1 MKIIIIG
8 AGVIGS
14 TTAYYLAKS
23 GHDIEE
29 IDRQEGPALETS
41 FANAG
46 MLTPSMADPWN
57 APGIFKTLVSTIG
70 NPHSPFLLR
79 LKALP
84 SLLGWGVSFLNN
96 SREKLYI
103 ENIHRS
109 ADLSW
114 YSVKLLDELRKKLN
128 IKYDQITT
136 GSIKVFRDMESLEK
150 LARLSEHLIPHGMTY
165 EVLKGNDL
173 LKAEPSLEPVID
185 KLAGGVHFPDD
196 QAGNAYKFTCEIEKE
211 AMKLGAKFNYG
222 VRVEKIIKKHNDI
235 SAVRTSAGDMTA
247 DKYILCAGSYSTP
260 LAKSI
265 GINIP
270 VRPAKG
276 YSITVPLNGWNGG
289 PRMPIIDDGFRAAI
303 SPLGDVLRIAG
314 TAEFSGLDQSLTS
327 DRLAN
332 MYDLLSEIYPDFAPY
347 FDKDKVTEWAGLRPI
362 SVDGSPY
369 LGKTDVANL
378 LVNTGH
384 GPLGWTMA
392 AGSAK
397 MLTDI
402 IDGNEPALDPKKYS
416 LNR

>member
-14 TTAYYLAKS
+14 TTAYYLSKA
-23 GHDIEE
+23 GHDVNVV
-29 IDRQEGPALETS
+29 DRQEGPALETS

-84 SLLGWGVSFLNN
+84 SLIGWGFSFLNN
-96 SREKLYI
+96 SRKELYVK
-103 ENIHRS
+103 NIHRS

-114 YSVKLLDELRKKLN
+114 YSVKLLDELREELK

-136 GSIKVFRDMESLEK
+136 GSMKVFRDLESLEK
-150 LARLSEHLIPHGMTY
+150 LAKLSEHLTPHGMTFK
-165 EVLKGNDL
+165 VLKGRDL
-173 LKAEPSLEPVID
+173 LEAEPSLEPVID
-185 KLAGGVHFPDD
+185 KLAGGVYFPDD
-196 QAGNAYKFTCEIEKE
+196 QAGNAYKFACEIEKE
-211 AMKLGAKFNYG
+211 AMKLGTKFHYG
-222 VRVEKIIKKHNDI
+222 VSVEKIIKRHNNV
-235 SAVRTSAGDMTA
+235 SAIRTSTGDITA
-247 DKYILCAGSYSTP
+247 DKYILCAGSFSTP

-276 YSITVPLNGWNGG
+276 YSITVPLNSWNGG
-289 PRMPIIDDGFRAAI
+289 PRMPIIDDGFHAAI

-314 TAEFSGLDQSLTS
+314 TAEFAGLDQSLTP

-332 MYDLLSEIYPDFAPY
+332 MYDLLSEVFPDFAPY
-347 FDKDKVTEWAGLRPI
+347 FVKEKVIEWAGLRPI

-369 LGKTDVANL
+369 LGETNVANF

-402 IDGNEPALDPKKYS
+402 IDRNKPAFNPADYS
-416 LNR
+416 LYR